1 MGVLWVGEMAGQANA
16 APVIIKRKK
25 IVGGGG
31 HHGGAWKVAYA
42 DFVTAMMAFFMLM
55 WLLGATTEK
64 QRKGIADYFN
74 PTIPINRISGG
85 GDGAFG
91 GDSIFSDQTSAHNG
105 TGQSGANPGDASK
118 SGGVGGDAAGKDAAS
133 QDAELKRLQS
143 QLEGKGGES
152 QTMQSLMSHVVTKVT
167 DEGLVIEMFDV
178 EGTPLFD
185 DDSANPSDTLRN
197 IAALL
202 SDVLGATKNQIA
214 VDGYVRSY
222 PVMLVNNPTW
232 DLSSSR
238 AQVVRQLLENK
249 GMSTNRISRVSGHA
263 DRKPATA
270 DPTAARNNRIEVILL
285 RKDR

>member
-1 MGVLWVGEMAGQANA
+1 MVAQSNA

-25 IVGGGG
+25 IIQGGG

-74 PTIPINRISGG
+74 PTIPINRVSGG
-85 GDGAFG
+85 GNGAFG
-91 GDSIFSDQTSAHNG
+91 GDSIFTDQTLAHNG
-105 TGQSGANPGDASK
+105 TGMSASTPGDEKK
-118 SGGVGGDAAGKDAAS
+118 SGGSSGTTEGSEQGAEDS
-133 QDAELKRLQS
+133 QLKKLQS
-143 QLEGKGGES
+143 ALEGRGGES
-152 QTMQSLMSHVVTKVT
+152 MTMQSLLSHVVTKVT
-167 DEGLVIEMFDV
+167 DEGLVIEIFDLDSA
-178 EGTPLFD
+178 PLFD
-185 DDSANPSDTLRN
+185 QDSAQPTETLKN

-202 SDVLGATKNQIA
+202 ADVMAAATNQIA

-222 PVMLVNNPTW
+222 PVMLISNPTW

-238 AQVVRQLLENK
+238 AQVMRALLES
-249 GMSTNRISRVSGHA
+249 GGLLTARIARISGHA

-270 DPTAARNNRIEVILL
+270 DPTALRNNRIEVILL